1 MIEIKTIGEEEKE
14 DVNIANEPFSILG
27 CVKPRLEN
35 GVWGYEI
42 DFDPPG
48 NHLEMTF
55 PDEKRDFDSD
65 AGSVYIGAYENG
77 RCIGLACLQQAPF
90 AYIYL
95 DDLKVNKAY
104 RRMGIGALLIEKA
117 KEEAMKNGYR
127 GIYTIVQ
134 DNNVGAFLFYLKSGF
149 AIGGFDNRV
158 YSHGKQEG
166 KGDIYL
172 YLDLAK

>member
-1 MIEIKTIGEEEKE
+1 MIEIKKIGQDAK
-14 DVNIANEPFSILG
+14 DDINIPNEPFPLLG

-35 GVWGYEI
+35 GVWKYEI
-42 DFDPPG
+42 EAADKQ
-48 NHLEMTF
+48 LEMAF
-55 PDEKRDFDSD
+55 PDEKRDFDLE
-65 AGSVYIGAYENG
+65 GGNVYIGAYEDG
-77 RCIGLACLQQAPF
+77 RCIGMACLQQAPF

-104 RRMGIGALLIEKA
+104 RGMGIGASLIEKA
-117 KEEAMKNGYR
+117 KGEAENKGYR

-134 DNNVGAFLFYLKSGF
+134 DNNVGAFLFYLKAGF

-158 YSHGKQEG
+158 YCHSKQEG

-172 YLDLAK
+172 YLDFGK

>member
-1 MIEIKTIGEEEKE
+1 MIEIKTIGKEGKE

-42 DFDPPG
+42 EFDPPG
-48 NHLEMTF
+48 NRPEVTF

-65 AGSVYIGAYENG
+65 AGSVYIGAYENE

-117 KEEAMKNGYR
+117 KEEAVKNGYL